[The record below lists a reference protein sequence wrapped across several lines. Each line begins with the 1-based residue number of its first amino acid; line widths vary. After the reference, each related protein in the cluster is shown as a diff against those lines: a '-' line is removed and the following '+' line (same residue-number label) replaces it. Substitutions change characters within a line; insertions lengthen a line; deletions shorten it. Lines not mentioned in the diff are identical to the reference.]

1 MSPTLL
7 LASSFTGSKFQ
18 IPFAVRDKAPTG
30 SSSNVSIVCQQKET
44 EQVSTRRAAKE
55 KTRNETG
62 TVKVSRRETI
72 LRSSGSALMLAFL
85 NFAGERPDYLGVQS
99 NPPSLAL
106 CPQTPSCISTSEELN
121 DPTHYVPP
129 WTYNPADGRGRKNPA
144 SREKAMAELID
155 VIKTTKPDNFTPRI
169 SKQTD
174 DYVYVEYS
182 SPVIGLVDDVEFW
195 FPPGNRSLVEYRSAS
210 RKEGIDFGFNRKRI
224 KALRQALERYGWE
237 SIGF

>member
-1 MSPTLL
+1 MPPMLV
-7 LASSFTGSKFQ
+7 LASSFTGSKLH
-18 IPFAVRDKAPTG
+18 IPSTLQGKVSISEF
-30 SSSNVSIVCQQKET
+30 SNASPGIIVCQQKED
-44 EQVSTRRAAKE
+44 EQVSGQIRKEAVAAKI
-55 KTRNETG
+55 
-62 TVKVSRRETI
+62 SRRETI
-72 LRSSGSALMLAFL
+72 LRSSGSALMLAFF

-106 CPQTPSCISTSEELN
+106 CPPTPGCISTSEELN

-129 WTYNPADGRGRKNPA
+129 WTYNPPDGRGRKNPA
-144 SREKAMAELID
+144 SKEKAMAELID
-155 VIKTTKPDNFTPRI
+155 AIKSTKPDNFTPRI
-169 SKQTD
+169 VRQTD

-182 SPVIGLVDDVEFW
+182 SPLVGFVDDVEFW

-210 RKEGIDFGFNRKRI
+210 RRDAIDFGFNRKRI